1 MCASRTDII
10 FSACPVVVPYGYE
23 RTSTVGADDSVRPKL
38 PKAASWPR
46 ANDCGVRFAD
56 DESMRDV
63 REAVPYGCR

>member
-1 MCASRTDII
+1 MCAFHARIKKRR
-10 FSACPVVVPYGYE
+10 AEVVAPYGHE